1 MELIFKKYVSFILL
15 SLHVWYKM
23 NKIKNVTEI
32 SPNLTDFHIY
42 ACNNKISVRICNYS
56 KLIKYRLTQ
65 KLQDWQYQLFLFRN
79 IRAYIRP
86 TTTDF
91 AELIYNIFRIS
102 ERAIFFKTK
111 MFFHVYS
118 LHANFEYEP
127 VKFSV
132 NMLIFHCRSF
142 ERSIYIWHKFIK
154 HHAENLIKIV
164 WKIGVYAALPFTL

>member
-1 MELIFKKYVSFILL
+1 MELILKKYVSFILL

-56 KLIKYRLTQ
+56 KLIKYRLAQ

-91 AELIYNIFRIS
+91 AELILIYLEFQRIS
-102 ERAIFFKTK
+102 KLKCSFMSIHCTRTLNMNLLNSQLICW
-111 MFFHVYS
+111 
-118 LHANFEYEP
+118 
-127 VKFSV
+127 FS
-132 NMLIFHCRSF
+132 I
-142 ERSIYIWHKFIK
+142 
-154 HHAENLIKIV
+154 AEVLN
-164 WKIGVYAALPFTL
+164 GVYTYDTNLLNITLKI

>member
-1 MELIFKKYVSFILL
+1 MSPKFRQIWPIFIFMRATTKLAYGFVAIVSLLNTGWHKNCKTDNISCSYFAIYVRTLGL
-15 SLHVWYKM
+15 QRRTSL
-23 NKIKNVTEI
+23 
-32 SPNLTDFHIY
+32 NL
-42 ACNNKISVRICNYS
+42 
-56 KLIKYRLTQ
+56 
-65 KLQDWQYQLFLFRN
+65 
-79 IRAYIRP
+79 
-86 TTTDF
+86 
-91 AELIYNIFRIS
+91 YNIFRIS
-102 ERAIFFKTK
+102 ENFKTK